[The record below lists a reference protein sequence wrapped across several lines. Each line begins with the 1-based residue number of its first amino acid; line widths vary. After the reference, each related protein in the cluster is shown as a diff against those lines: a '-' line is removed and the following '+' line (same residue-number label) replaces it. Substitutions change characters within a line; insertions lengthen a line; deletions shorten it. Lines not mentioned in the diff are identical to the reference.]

1 MEDREFVA
9 EVQNLDEAR
18 RLGSLKWSVD
28 PEDVEVTVIGED
40 KKLFGILGKKIRV
53 RIVLASDRR
62 LLNARRFVENL
73 LGMMDLD
80 IEADFQDDGIVNLS
94 GEDAGIIIG
103 RYGETLKAL
112 EYVTNLTLRDGA
124 SRRRL
129 RFDSDGY
136 RTRREESLEKL
147 ASAAAREAV
156 RKGRSVKLEP
166 MSSWER
172 RVVHLALKEREDVQT
187 ASTGS
192 EPLRRVVVT
201 PASDRRKKSPMR
213 PFRR

>member
-1 MEDREFVA
+1 
-9 EVQNLDEAR
+9 
-18 RLGSLKWSVD
+18 
-28 PEDVEVTVIGED
+28 
-40 KKLFGILGKKIRV
+40 
-53 RIVLASDRR
+53 
-62 LLNARRFVENL
+62 
-73 LGMMDLD
+73 MMGLD
-80 IEADFQDDGIVNLS
+80 IEAGFRDDGIVNLS

-112 EYVTNLTLRDGA
+112 EYITNLTLRDGA

-156 RKGRSVKLEP
+156 RKGRSVKLGP

-187 ASTGS
+187 SSTGS

-201 PASDRRKKSPMR
+201 PASTRREKPPAK
-213 PFRR
+213 PFYT

>member
-1 MEDREFVA
+1 MDDREFFA

-18 RLGSLKWSVD
+18 HLGSLKWSVD
-28 PEDVEVTVIGED
+28 PGDVEVTVIGED

-53 RIVLASDRR
+53 RIALATDPR
-62 LLNARRFVENL
+62 LLDARNFVENL
-73 LGMMDLD
+73 VEMMGLE
-80 IEADFQDDGIVNLS
+80 IETDFQNDGTVNLS
-94 GEDAGIIIG
+94 GKDAGIIIG

-112 EYVTNLTLRDGA
+112 EYVTNLTMRDGA

-187 ASTGS
+187 SSTGS

-201 PASDRRKKSPMR
+201 PAFARGKKSSAK
-213 PFRR
+213 PFHR